1 MENYTEKQQT
11 SNAKPTGQIVVGIDV
26 GTTKIAVF
34 VGSREKGGKV
44 NIIGMGKSASV
55 GVVHGEVVNVT
66 NTCKSIEAAVKEAEK
81 MTGVEIKEAYV
92 GIAGHNICNTM
103 TKGAKIIAEE
113 NHIIDQQDIDT
124 LIQEQYNLTLKP
136 GNSIIDIV
144 PQDYIID
151 GETGV
156 MDPVGRV
163 GKKIECN
170 FNLISGD
177 NVNISNIKISMEKAG
192 IKIKGL
198 FLEPIA
204 SSETIVSETE
214 KQAGICL
221 VDIGGGTTDMAIFKD
236 GILRHTAVI
245 QLAGNSITNDIKE
258 GCKIMPNQAELL
270 KTKYGDSTQSEEQQ
284 GVVIQVP
291 GLRGMPT
298 REITLYTLSGII
310 SARLRMILEQ
320 VDYELKNN
328 AYGEQLIAGI
338 VLTGG
343 GSKLKHIASYTEYI
357 TGITTRIG
365 EPADNFT
372 AEGSVDYKDPMY
384 STGIGLVLKGF
395 ENEDKNHCFE
405 EEPEP
410 EPVEDVTP
418 KSDVDTGGG
427 KKSTG
432 KGKKG
437 GKSDTDD
444 TPKVSTIDKL
454 MRWLNRFLTD
464 SE

>member
-11 SNAKPTGQIVVGIDV
+11 SNVKPTGQIVVGIDV

-136 GNSIIDIV
+136 GNTIIDIV

-192 IKIKGL
+192 INIKGL

-395 ENEDKNHCFE
+395 ENEDKNHCFGE
-405 EEPEP
+405 EP
-410 EPVEDVTP
+410 EPVEDVSP
-418 KSDVDTGGG
+418 DSDVDTEGD

-437 GKSDTDD
+437 GKSDTED

-454 MRWLNRFLTD
+454 KRWLDRFLTD
-464 SE
+464 SEE